1 MLFAALIGLGSF
13 LFFVVQP
20 MVAKTLLPAFGG
32 AASVWTV
39 CLLFF
44 QTALM
49 LGYAYA
55 HGANRTL
62 HLGVVAAGI
71 LALGVPV
78 PQFNPAHPSWAI
90 LRTLAFTIGLPV
102 MVLASTSPLLQRWSG
117 LALPYRLYALS
128 NAASLGALLAYPFAM
143 EPLVPLSSQW
153 VFWRVGYILFAVL
166 SIPAAWRARE
176 MPHRSAQ
183 LTLRVLWLAAPAVSA
198 ALLMAVTAQLTQE
211 VAAVPFLWVVPL
223 AVYLISYIV
232 CFEKTGWYRRRL
244 FAILASILIPIS
256 CTLAIAGVNIAFWW
270 HLAGHTAT
278 LFVCAM
284 LCHGELALAR
294 PTPEKLTSYYL
305 AIAVGGAVGGLL
317 VAVVAPQVFSTYAEF
332 PLALAACALLALPGQ
347 WVDTAPVK
355 RAAMIGLCL
364 AVVVP
369 ITVLTPSG
377 NGAIDARRNFYG
389 ILRVTESA
397 GKRTLTHGAITHG
410 SQLLDR
416 PRTPTTYYGFS
427 SAAGRELDEHAR
439 GPSGLRVGV
448 VGLGVGTLARYGRTG
463 DTIRFYELNPE
474 VARMARD
481 HFTFLRDSAARVEIV
496 EGDARLQ
503 LQQEP
508 DQNFDVLVIDAF
520 SSDAIPVHLLT
531 REAAAIYRRHLAPG
545 GTLLVHISNH
555 TLNLEPVV
563 RGLGASIGYKAQ
575 RVDSGSDSTQGTHAA
590 TWMTLKSGTPAAH
603 EPSLLWTDNFSSLM
617 PVLAGWHGVR
627 R

>member
-1 MLFAALIGLGSF
+1 
-13 LFFVVQP
+13 

-55 HGANRTL
+55 HGASRTV
-62 HLGVVAAGI
+62 HIGVVAAGI

-90 LRTLAFTIGLPV
+90 LRTLALTIGLPV

-117 LALPYRLYALS
+117 LELPYRLYALS
-128 NAASLGALLAYPFAM
+128 NAASLGALLAYPFAV

-153 VFWRVGYILFAVL
+153 VCWRAGYVLFAVL
-166 SIPAAWRARE
+166 SIPVAWRARE

-232 CFEKTGWYRRRL
+232 CFEKTGWYQRRL

-256 CTLAIAGVNIAFWW
+256 CTLAIAGINIAFWW

-294 PTPEKLTSYYL
+294 PAPEKLTSYYL

-317 VAVVAPQVFSTYAEF
+317 VAVVAPQVFSSYAEF
-332 PLALAACALLALPGQ
+332 PLALGACALVALPGQ

-355 RAAMIGLCL
+355 RAAMIGLGL

-369 ITVLTPSG
+369 LTVLTPSG

-427 SAAGRELDEHAR
+427 SAVGRELDEHPR
-439 GPSGLRVGV
+439 GPNGLRVGV

-463 DTIRFYELNPE
+463 DIIRFYELNPE
-474 VARMARD
+474 VGRMARD
-481 HFTFLRDSAARVEIV
+481 HFTFLRDSAARIEIV

-503 LQQEP
+503 LQRER

-531 REAAAIYRRHLAPG
+531 REAGAIYHRHLAPG
-545 GTLLVHISNH
+545 GKLLVHISNH

-563 RGLGASIGYKAQ
+563 RGLGVSIGYAA
-575 RVDSGSDSTQGTHAA
+575 RRMDSASDTTQGTHAA
-590 TWMTLKSGTPAAH
+590 TWMILKPGTPARDA
-603 EPSLLWTDNFSSLM
+603 PSLLWTDDFSSLM